1 MNVSAASTVLQV
13 KDISDALRFYTEVLG
28 FEKDFEF
35 GPYAGVHLGECCLH
49 LCAHTTWKRPLG
61 GGAVVVFCD
70 EVDAYHEVVR
80 ERGAEVALKPTDEP
94 YGMRDF
100 VVRDPDGNVL
110 TFGCSLPEVTEVP
123 KK

>member
-1 MNVSAASTVLQV
+1 MKVSGASTVLQV
-13 KDISDALRFYTEVLG
+13 KDISSALRFYCEVLG

-61 GGAVVVFCD
+61 GGAVSVFSD
-70 EVDAYHEVVR
+70 EVDAYCAAVK
-80 ERGAEVALKPTDEP
+80 ERGAMIALEPTDEP

-100 VVRDPDGNVL
+100 ALKDPDGNVL
-110 TFGCSLPEVTEVP
+110 TFGCPLPEGAQPP
-123 KK
+123 KE